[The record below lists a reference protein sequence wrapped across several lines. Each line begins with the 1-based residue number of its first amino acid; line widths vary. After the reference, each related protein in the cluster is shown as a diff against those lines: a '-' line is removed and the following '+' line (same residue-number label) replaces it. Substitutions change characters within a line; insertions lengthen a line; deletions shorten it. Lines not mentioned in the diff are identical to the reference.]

1 MCRSE
6 KLDFI
11 SELANIVSN
20 FPIKQPFWRFI
31 MLLTV
36 LSAVALTVGGVMTAQ
51 GLNDEALGASQET
64 APVVE
69 VAPIQQEDTTEPGEL
84 GW

>member
-1 MCRSE
+1 
-6 KLDFI
+6 
-11 SELANIVSN
+11 
-20 FPIKQPFWRFI
+20 

-69 VAPIQQEDTTEPGEL
+69 VAPIQQEQVTEPGEL

>member
-1 MCRSE
+1 
-6 KLDFI
+6 
-11 SELANIVSN
+11 
-20 FPIKQPFWRFI
+20 

-36 LSAVALTVGGVMTAQ
+36 LSAVALTVGGVMTVQ
-51 GLNDEALGASQET
+51 GLNDEALSASQEA

-69 VAPIQQEDTTEPGEL
+69 VAQIQQDDAAEPGEL